1 MRFLWGASKA
11 QSNFDKHQVRFEVAV
26 KVFQDE
32 GRISAQDMR
41 FNYGEVRLITRGF
54 IDERLHVVVHVDDAD
69 VGTTRVISARKANK
83 RERKA
88 HGTG

>member
-1 MRFLWGASKA
+1 MWDASKA

-32 GRISAQDMR
+32 GRISSQDMR

-54 IDERLHVVVHVDDAD
+54 IDERLYVVVHVNDAD
-69 VGTTRVISARKANK
+69 EGTTRVISARKANK

>member
-1 MRFLWGASKA
+1 MRFLWDASKA
-11 QSNFDKHQVRFEVAV
+11 QSNFEKHQIRFEVAIR
-26 KVFQDE
+26 VFQDE

-41 FNYGEVRLITRGF
+41 YDYGEVRLITSGL
-54 IDERLHVVVHVDDAD
+54 IDARLHIVVHVGDAD
-69 VGTTRVISARKANK
+69 EGTTRIISARKANK

>member
-1 MRFLWGASKA
+1 MQFMWDARKA
-11 QSNFDKHQVRFEVAV
+11 QSNFEKHNVRFEVAIR
-26 KVFQDE
+26 VFQDE

-41 FNYGEVRLITRGF
+41 FDYGEVRLITSGL
-54 IDERLHVVVHVDDAD
+54 IEGRLHVVVHVDDAD
-69 VGTTRVISARKANK
+69 EGTTRIISARKANK